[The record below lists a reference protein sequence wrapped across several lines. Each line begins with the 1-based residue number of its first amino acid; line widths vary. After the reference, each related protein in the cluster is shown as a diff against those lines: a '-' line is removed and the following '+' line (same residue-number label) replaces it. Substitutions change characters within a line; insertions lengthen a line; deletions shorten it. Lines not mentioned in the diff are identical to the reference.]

1 MSKAPHRWRLFLFLR
16 GCCKR
21 WRFHRCSDKAAL
33 SLPNENSVSFATASA
48 ASAMIVKT
56 GNSSN
61 SRYSYHSRIGG
72 KGERLGDGAG
82 AQALKHHSLVGLDG
96 VDRAAHLLGNLCH
109 GEPLCRENE
118 HLSLLWA
125 QHYGVSCNPSV
136 MVKRILPEFRL
147 TVTFRFG
154 SLKASVK
161 QTSKTIENNDLIGG
175 SGQGGK

>member
-33 SLPNENSVSFATASA
+33 SLPNENSVSFATAST

-61 SRYSYHSRIGG
+61 SRYSYQSRIGG

-96 VDRAAHLLGNLCH
+96 VDRAAHLIGYLCY
-109 GEPLCRENE
+109 GVALCRENE
-118 HLSLLWA
+118 HLFLLWTKCN
-125 QHYGVSCNPSV
+125 SLFRNPS
-136 MVKRILPEFRL
+136 MV
-147 TVTFRFG
+147 
-154 SLKASVK
+154 VK
-161 QTSKTIENNDLIGG
+161 
-175 SGQGGK
+175 